1 MKSIFPIK
9 EFILHVGRYYFQ
21 EYLFVIDINRIIA
34 LDLVRLYNNV
44 SVMLERMY
52 RDSRCGSLMLP
63 WTAELCVDHLGRESL
78 YEAGERDEAI
88 E

>member
-52 RDSRCGSLMLP
+52 RDYQTRLNRQQARQL
-63 WTAELCVDHLGRESL
+63 LNIVD
-78 YEAGERDEAI
+78 
-88 E
+88 